1 MWLFDVSMQN
11 KVFVGYPRWTD
22 NYWVHTRVMRLFG
35 DIDGKNDVRQR
46 AGILY
51 RVEPGIGSGRV
62 LVQSSELVRDSGIR
76 SVELGSV
83 LGCLKPGQ
91 PVGLRVKAN
100 VTRTVNR
107 TENGLTKT
115 HREPLDR
122 DAIEPWF
129 ANAVESALQNVKV
142 AEMELGIE
150 SQRSVPIA
158 VVTIDASAA
167 VVNTEALIR
176 LVGIGIGR
184 AKAFGCGMISVR
196 PLPSARRL

>member
-1 MWLFDVSMQN
+1 SSGL
-11 KVFVGYPRWTD
+11 VG
-22 NYWVHTRVMRLFG
+22 
-35 DIDGKNDVRQR
+35 
-46 AGILY
+46 
-51 RVEPGIGSGRV
+51 
-62 LVQSSELVRDSGIR
+62 DSDIR
-76 SVELGSV
+76 SVELESV
-83 LGCLKPGQ
+83 LSSLRPGQ

-100 VTRTVNR
+100 VARTVNR

-115 HREPLDR
+115 HREPLDP

-129 ANAVESALQNVKV
+129 ASAVEGALQNVKV
-142 AEMELGIE
+142 DEMEFGIE

-167 VVNTEALIR
+167 VVNAEALIR
-176 LVGIGIGR
+176 LVGAGIGR